1 MRKFL
6 FLSALL
12 AVLFLPDLADA
23 GIFRGRRG
31 GGSSGAC
38 ASDGARRPLFQLFR
52 GRCR

>member
-23 GIFRGRRG
+23 GIFRGRG
-31 GGSSGAC
+31 CSSGAS
-38 ASDGARRPLFQLFR
+38 ASSGARRPLFQLFR